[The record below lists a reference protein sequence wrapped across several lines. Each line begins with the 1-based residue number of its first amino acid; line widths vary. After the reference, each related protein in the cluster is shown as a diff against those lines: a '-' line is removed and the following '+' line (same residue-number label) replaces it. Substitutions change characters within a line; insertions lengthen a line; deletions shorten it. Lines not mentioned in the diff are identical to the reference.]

1 MIISSE
7 INSKENLLIA
17 SYFNEAGQVDFIR
30 KQLTDEDMFNWK
42 ITSNP
47 TPDINWD
54 GKYLEKSK
62 TKWVSRFRT
71 EELIQSKFTQA
82 ELAKLYSEKKPY
94 KWYSDIEIWLTSNEF
109 PDPNEAKE
117 RVSLIT
123 CLSDDNFI
131 YVLST
136 MADLSKEQQDKM
148 MAFVNK
154 YVESHGQTFK
164 LKYVYYEQEENMLR
178 AFFHKMLPKIP
189 FLTGWNFMG
198 FDWLYLVNRAKNIGI
213 EPAAALLNKRL
224 IGKAY
229 MPSHLGL
236 LDYME
241 VFMNLKPYKVV
252 ENYKLGYIANLVLGT
267 KKLEHGNES
276 MMEFQKQTEK
286 YIAYN
291 IIDTILVKLIDD
303 KLQLLDVAFEISN
316 VARIDVSRI
325 FSSVYITE
333 TLMCREFLS
342 RGRKMASL
350 DKAPLMDSTYD
361 GAYVAKPVPGYYPL
375 VACYD
380 FASMYP
386 NLQIQ
391 FNISP
396 DAYLGKIN
404 QMNEE
409 EVLDNIWTK
418 NNTVFNSKNDSA
430 ARTILS
436 GLYNARVE
444 TKNEIKKL
452 EKKSLDV
459 QVS

>member
-7 INSKENLLIA
+7 INIKDNLLIA
-17 SYFNEAGQVDFIR
+17 SYFNDAGQVDYIR
-30 KQLTDEDMFNWK
+30 KPITEEDKFNWK

-47 TPDINWD
+47 TSNLNWD
-54 GKYLEKSK
+54 GKYLEQVK
-62 TKWVSRFRT
+62 TKWISRFRI
-71 EELIQSKFTQA
+71 EELIQSKFTKSD
-82 ELAKLYSEKKPY
+82 LDKLYSERRPY
-94 KWYSDIEIWLTSNEF
+94 KWYSDIEIWLTSTDF

-123 CLSDDNFI
+123 CLNQDNQV

-136 MADLSKEQQDKM
+136 MADLSAEQQDKIM
-148 MAFVNK
+148 KVVNK

-164 LKYVYYEQEENMLR
+164 LKYVFYENEENMLR

-189 FLTGWNFMG
+189 FLTGWNYLG
-198 FDWLYLVNRAKNIGI
+198 FDWLYLVNRAKNLGVDPG
-213 EPAAALLNKRL
+213 EALLNKRL
-224 IGKAY
+224 IGKAQ

-252 ENYKLGYIANLVLGT
+252 ENYKLDYIANLVLGT

-276 MMEFQKQTEK
+276 MMDFQKQTEK

-316 VARIDVSRI
+316 VAKVDVSRV

-350 DKAPLMDSTYD
+350 DKTSIIDSTYD
-361 GAYVAKPVPGYYPL
+361 GAYVSKPNPGYYPL

-396 DAYLGKIN
+396 DSYIGKIN
-404 QMNEE
+404 QLEE
-409 EVLDNIWTK
+409 EKVLDNIWTK
-418 NNTVFNSKNDSA
+418 NNTVFSSKDDSA

-444 TKNEIKKL
+444 TKAQIKKL
-452 EKKSLDV
+452 KKKSLDA
-459 QVS
+459 QVA